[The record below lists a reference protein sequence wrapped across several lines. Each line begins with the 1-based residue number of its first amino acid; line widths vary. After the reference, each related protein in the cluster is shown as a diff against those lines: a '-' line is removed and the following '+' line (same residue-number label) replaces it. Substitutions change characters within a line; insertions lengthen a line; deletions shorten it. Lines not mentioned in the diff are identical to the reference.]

1 MRASEGERGKVK
13 GETDPLWG
21 KTLQGGFLGLK
32 QFLFRRDFLAVGEI
46 ELEEDSLCRGICLGF
61 FVPLP
66 RAREGSVLG

>member
-1 MRASEGERGKVK
+1 M
-13 GETDPLWG
+13 
-21 KTLQGGFLGLK
+21 K

-61 FVPLP
+61 SVPPP